1 MDSIYQSNSISWV
14 IKMNI
19 IAYGFALLISL
30 ILPIFISIFL
40 SIRSKKYI
48 KPIII
53 GVLTFIIFQVFT
65 RIYII
70 QVILPTQVWYILFTY
85 QYPVMYAF
93 LLSLTAGLFEE
104 IGRYIMMKF
113 VLKKMDL
120 KQALAFGI
128 GHGGIEA
135 MLFVGF
141 ALIMLN
147 PATIDSQNLWMS
159 GLERLSAMIF
169 HCGFSVLVYQM
180 VFKGKKYHLILSIT
194 LHTLV
199 NFISVIL
206 MMNGVNLW
214 ILEGLLLMFALL
226 MLYFIKIQWRSEYE
240 TNINHS

>member
-1 MDSIYQSNSISWV
+1 
-14 IKMNI
+14 MNL
-19 IAYGFALLISL
+19 IAYGFALLVSL
-30 ILPIFISIFL
+30 ILPLLISIFL
-40 SIRSKKYI
+40 IVRNRTYFKS
-48 KPIII
+48 III
-53 GVLTFIIFQVFT
+53 GVLTFLIFQVFT

-85 QYPVMYAF
+85 QYPVLYAF

-113 VLKKMDL
+113 ILKKMEL

-141 ALIMLN
+141 ALIMVN
-147 PATIDSQNLWMS
+147 PATIDTQNLWMS

-169 HCGFSVLVYQM
+169 HCVFSVLVYQM
-180 VFKGKKYHLILSIT
+180 VFKGKKYHLIYSIT

-226 MLYFIKIQWRSEYE
+226 MLYFIKTQWRYEYE
-240 TNINHS
+240 TNITHS

>member
-1 MDSIYQSNSISWV
+1 
-14 IKMNI
+14 MNL
-19 IAYGFALLISL
+19 IAYGFALLVSL
-30 ILPIFISIFL
+30 ILPLLISIFL
-40 SIRSKKYI
+40 IVRNKTYFKS
-48 KPIII
+48 III
-53 GVLTFIIFQVFT
+53 GVLTFLIFQVFT

-85 QYPVMYAF
+85 QYPILYAF

-113 VLKKMDL
+113 ILKKMEL
-120 KQALAFGI
+120 KHALAFGI

-141 ALIMLN
+141 ALIMVN
-147 PATIDSQNLWMS
+147 PAMIDTQNLMMS
-159 GLERLSAMIF
+159 GLERLSAIIF

-180 VFKGKKYHLILSIT
+180 VFNGKKYHLIYSIT

-206 MMNGVNLW
+206 MINGVNLW
-214 ILEGLLLMFALL
+214 ILEGLLLIFALI
-226 MLYFIKIQWRSEYE
+226 MLYFIKTQWRYEYE
-240 TNINHS
+240 TNITHS

>member
-1 MDSIYQSNSISWV
+1 
-14 IKMNI
+14 MNL
-19 IAYGFALLISL
+19 IAYGFALLVSL
-30 ILPIFISIFL
+30 ILPLLISIFL
-40 SIRSKKYI
+40 IVRNKAYFKS
-48 KPIII
+48 III
-53 GVLTFIIFQVFT
+53 GVLTFLIFQVFT

-85 QYPVMYAF
+85 QYPILYAF

-113 VLKKMDL
+113 ILKKMEL
-120 KQALAFGI
+120 KHALAFGI

-141 ALIMLN
+141 ALIMVN
-147 PATIDSQNLWMS
+147 PAMIDTQNLMMS
-159 GLERLSAMIF
+159 GLERLSAIIF

-180 VFKGKKYHLILSIT
+180 VFNGKKYHLIYSIT

-206 MMNGVNLW
+206 MINGVNLW
-214 ILEGLLLMFALL
+214 ILEGLLLMFALI
-226 MLYFIKIQWRSEYE
+226 MLYFIKTQWRYEYE
-240 TNINHS
+240 TNITHS